1 MKTVVLLNQDQ
12 MGHGDVDLSRRILK
26 TFLQKA
32 IALKGLDAILMV
44 NSGVKLSGP
53 GSEVLGELTMLE
65 EQGVD
70 MVPCGTCLNHYEVTP
85 AVGKVGSMDEIISAM
100 GKADKVITI

>member
-32 IALKGLDAILMV
+32 IALKDLDAILMV
-44 NSGVKLSGP
+44 NSGVKLSGKD
-53 GSEVLGELTMLE
+53 SEVLGELTMLE
-65 EQGVD
+65 ENGVD
-70 MVPCGTCLNHYEVTP
+70 MVPCGTCLQHYGVEP
-85 AVGKVGSMDEIISAM
+85 AVGTVGSMDAIISAM

>member
-1 MKTVVLLNQDQ
+1 MKTIVYLNNDQ
-12 MGHGDVDLSRRILK
+12 MGHGDRGLSQRILK

-32 IALKGLDAILMV
+32 IALKDLDAILMV
-44 NSGVKLSGP
+44 NSGVKLSAK

-70 MVPCGTCLNHYEVTP
+70 MVPCGTCLEFYGVDP
-85 AVGKVGSMDEIISAM
+85 AVGTIGSMDEIIRAM
-100 GKADKVITI
+100 NAADKVIAL

>member
-12 MGHGDVDLSRRILK
+12 MGHGDVALSRRILK

-53 GSEVLGELTMLE
+53 DSEVLGELTMLE

-70 MVPCGTCLNHYEVTP
+70 MVPCGTCLKHYEVEP
-85 AVGKVGSMDEIISAM
+85 AVGNVGSMDDIIIAM
-100 GKADKVITI
+100 TKADKVITI

>member
-1 MKTVVLLNQDQ
+1 MKTVVLHNQDQ

-32 IALKGLDAILMV
+32 IALKDLDAILMV

-70 MVPCGTCLNHYEVTP
+70 MVPCGTCLKHYGVEP
-85 AVGKVGSMDEIISAM
+85 AVGTVGSMDEVISAM
-100 GKADKVITI
+100 SKADKVITI

>member
-32 IALKGLDAILMV
+32 ITLKGLDAILMV

-53 GSEVLGELTMLE
+53 DSEVLGELTMLE
-65 EQGVD
+65 ENGVD
-70 MVPCGTCLNHYEVTP
+70 IVPCGTCLQHYGIEP
-85 AVGKVGSMDEIISAM
+85 AVGAVGSMDEVISAM
-100 GKADKVITI
+100 SKADKVITL